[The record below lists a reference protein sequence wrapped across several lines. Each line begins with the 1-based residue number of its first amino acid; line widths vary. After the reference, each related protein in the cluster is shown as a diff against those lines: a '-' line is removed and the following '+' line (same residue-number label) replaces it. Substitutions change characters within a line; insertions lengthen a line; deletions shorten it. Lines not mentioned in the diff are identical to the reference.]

1 MDHSQ
6 DFKSL
11 LDSKFGK
18 ELVRTLEEDLK
29 GSLLSKA
36 EGATDMETSYGF
48 TKEASGVTKVI
59 EHLQFRAV
67 TPKDKG
73 GKG

>member
-1 MDHSQ
+1 MDYSQ
-6 DFKSL
+6 DFKAL
-11 LDSKFGK
+11 LNSKFGE
-18 ELVRTLEEDLK
+18 ELIRTLEEDLK
-29 GSLLSKA
+29 KSLLEKSQDAK
-36 EGATDMETSYGF
+36 TMEEAYGF

-67 TPKDKG
+67 TSREKG

>member
-18 ELVRTLEEDLK
+18 ELIRTLEEDLK
-29 GSLLSKA
+29 KSLLEKA
-36 EGATDMETSYGF
+36 EDADSMEKAYGF

>member
-6 DFKSL
+6 EFNSL
-11 LDSKFGK
+11 LNSSLGR
-18 ELVRTLEEDLK
+18 ELIRTLQEDLRA
-29 GSLLSKA
+29 SLLAQA
-36 EGATDMETSYGF
+36 ESASTMEQAYGF

-67 TPKDKG
+67 TPREKS
-73 GKG
+73 GK